1 MLVTFTPDCKI
12 SLLDFVGLEQDL
24 EEWLHR
30 EVDLVEKE
38 TVKQDRNWIRRNEI
52 LNNHQVI
59 YSVTVMGEATKK
71 LSPEFRAQNPQIPWK
86 KIAGMRDK
94 CVHDYRQINSYRV
107 WEIIQTSIPELLQ
120 SLEAL
125 LPTED

>member
-1 MLVTFTPDCKI
+1 MNRDL
-12 SLLDFVGLEQDL
+12 SYLLDIYQYGQDVVEFVQGMDEANFAADTITQ
-24 EEWLHR
+24 R
-30 EVDLVEKE
+30 A
-38 TVKQDRNWIRRNEI
+38 
-52 LNNHQVI
+52 VI
-59 YSVTVMGEATKK
+59 YSITVIGEATKK

-94 CVHDYRQINSYRV
+94 CIHDYRQINSYRV

-120 SLEAL
+120 ALEPL